1 MEKQLRQLKEILTR
15 CTLCPRRCTVDRT
28 GGGRGFCGLADRPVV
43 ARALPHHGEEP
54 PISGRRGAGT
64 IFLSSCNLRCTFCQ
78 NHQISHGTEG
88 REETAAELART
99 MLRLQEA
106 GCHNIEPVTPTPH
119 AAGLLEAWM
128 IARRSGLSVPLV
140 YNCGGY
146 EDPEVLR
153 LLEGMVDVYLPDFK
167 FGDPA
172 LGLKCTGV
180 PDYPET
186 AVRAIGEMI
195 RQVGDA
201 LETDDSL
208 ARRGL
213 IVRHLVLPGYPG
225 NSRTVLDLI
234 RRRLGPSVPLS
245 LMSQYT
251 PVAPVLE
258 HPDLNRRVAA
268 GEYEAAVD
276 YALDLGF
283 EEIYVQAV
291 DEREIIPDFHREDP
305 FRWPGT
311 GG

>member
-1 MEKQLRQLKEILTR
+1 MKNQLRKLKEILKR
-15 CTLCPRRCTVDRT
+15 CTLCPRRCAVDRT
-28 GGGRGFCGLADRPVV
+28 GGERGFCGLANRPVV

-54 PISGRRGAGT
+54 PISGRKGAGT
-64 IFLSSCNLRCTFCQ
+64 IFLSSCNLRCAFCQ

-88 REETAAELART
+88 REETAVELART
-99 MLRLQEA
+99 MIRLQEA

-119 AAGLLEAWM
+119 AAALMEAWM
-128 IARRSGLSVPLV
+128 IARRAGLSIPLV

-146 EDPEVLR
+146 EAPEVLR

-172 LGLKCTGV
+172 LGLKYAGV
-180 PDYPET
+180 PDYPE
-186 AVRAIGEMI
+186 AAARAIAEMI

-201 LETDDSL
+201 LETDGSL

-213 IVRHLVLPGYPG
+213 LVRHLILPGETA
-225 NSRTVLDLI
+225 NSRAVLDLI
-234 RRRLGPSVPLS
+234 RNRLSPAVPLS
-245 LMSQYT
+245 LMAQYT

-258 HPDLNRRVAA
+258 HPDLNRRVAEE
-268 GEYEAAVD
+268 EYEAVVD

-291 DEREIIPDFHREDP
+291 DEREIIPDFRRNDP
-305 FRWPGT
+305 FHWPEGD
-311 GG
+311 G